1 MAMRETFTHRGE
13 SWMRL
18 PADRVDRFCVGV
30 DLGQSSDPSA
40 IAIVRHRVEPLEDE
54 WIPERATVPN
64 RYHILRQKIDE
75 RFEVPHL
82 ERLALGTSYPA
93 IVQHVAEMMG
103 RAPVRGADLVL
114 DQTGC
119 GAPVGDLFEHGGLDP
134 VRIVI
139 GAGFEPIRHDHR
151 KWSVPKTE
159 LISNLDALLHTG
171 VLKIATDLREA
182 PSLAEELKDFRRHV
196 SDAGRNTYGARVGAH
211 DDLVL
216 SLALA
221 AWWLRRGRGIGGE
234 VGVFTYN
241 PYSGVVTPL
250 K

>member
-1 MAMRETFTHRGE
+1 MGMRETFTHKGE
-13 SWMRL
+13 SWMRIT
-18 PADRVDRFCVGV
+18 ADPVDRFCVGV
-30 DLGQSSDPSA
+30 DLGQSSDPTA

-114 DQTGC
+114 DQTGV
-119 GAPVGDLFEHGGLDP
+119 GAPVGDLFENAGLKP

-139 GAGFEPIRHDHR
+139 AAGIEPVRHGHR

-171 VLKIATDLREA
+171 VLKIASELREA
-182 PSLAEELKDFRRHV
+182 PALAEELKDFRRHV
-196 SDAGRNTYGARVGAH
+196 SEAGRNTFGARVGSH

-221 AWWLRRGRGIGGE
+221 CWWLRRGRGKGGE
-234 VGVFTYN
+234 FSVRHVRG
-241 PYSGVVTPL
+241 L
-250 K
+250 I

>member
-1 MAMRETFTHRGE
+1 MAVTETFTHRGE
-13 SWMRL
+13 SWMRI
-18 PADRVDRFCVGV
+18 PADPVDRFCVGV
-30 DLGQSSDPSA
+30 DLGQSSDPTA
-40 IAIVRHRVEPLEDE
+40 IAVVRHRVEPLEGE
-54 WIPERATVPN
+54 WIRERATVPN

-82 ERLALGTSYPA
+82 ERVPLGTSYPA
-93 IVQHVAEMMG
+93 IVNHVTDILG
-103 RAPVRGADLVL
+103 RAPVRGADLVI

-119 GAPVGDLFEHGGLDP
+119 GAPVGDLFEHAGLDP

-139 GAGFEPIRHDHR
+139 AAGIEPVRHGHR

-171 VLKIATDLREA
+171 MLKIAAELREA
-182 PSLAEELKDFRRHV
+182 PALGEELKNFRRHV
-196 SDAGRNTYGARVGAH
+196 SEAGRNTYGARVGAH

-221 AWWLRRGRGIGGE
+221 CWWLRRGRGKGGE
-234 VGVFTYN
+234 FGVFTYN